1 MKSITRKIITAFAL
15 ALTLASCSAMFE
27 NRIPKADS
35 ANIVTLASLVVP
47 PLKVEKLDAPA
58 QIFVSKAEH
67 PDKIRITW
75 SPVDYA
81 ISYCLERAIAT
92 EKDVNGNFI
101 VPDESAFEILPLAK
115 RVYATTY
122 EDVIL
127 NDPSYLNEEYE
138 YRYFY
143 RVCAENPRL
152 KYESSDYIVSDGAYL
167 LAPPTQVVAS
177 LGEFT
182 DKIVITWKKAA
193 NARSYDIYRSRNS
206 DGSSAVK
213 IGNVSGNLASYTN
226 QISSSDQGIDYYYT
240 VQTVTGTSTSVS
252 SSIALGYGLQEG
264 APPKVSG
271 VVVTEGRGSGS
282 TIKISWTAAAGNDI
296 KYAVYRTSSRDSS
309 FTLLAKETTA
319 TNYTDSKALKPNVYY
334 YYYVQAFTGSGEDM
348 VKGPFSASGPDAGA
362 GVAAEGFILGAPQ
375 DIKVVKNSGGCEV
388 QFTPALGSKENANDS
403 HLSTS
408 YNDYSYRIMWSDNQN
423 GPFTESQVESASS
436 LTVNADGYYTVVLTS
451 QHKFYKLATINSA
464 GVESPE
470 SDLCAPVPFAARN
483 LSVSKAEYIAGVTLD
498 GASGN
503 DADAKGYANENGIFP
518 VRLTWDAPSE
528 NDADGGYFIYRSTKK
543 DSGFKKI
550 NEDPVMSTSYI
561 YSDETAKAGIYY
573 YYRVLSL
580 NSLKQGANYS
590 NTDYGYGALTANQYM
605 REYNKTV
612 INSQK
617 GLKLMHMA
625 DDMKKLGS
633 ESTNGKLSGSL
644 SYSAKTTLSP
654 VGARIVMHYT
664 NYADYWANNNTD
676 TGKYYF
682 YLNGDT
688 NTTASMDASGSMDGT
703 VTCTGMYP
711 GSVGYDSLK
720 IKGGA
725 AGGGTY
731 AIKRSGFSN
740 TINIDWKIGEE
751 GK

>member
-15 ALTLASCSAMFE
+15 TLTLASCSAMFE
-27 NRIPKADS
+27 NRIPKAEA
-35 ANIVTLASLVVP
+35 ANIVTLANLVVP
-47 PLKVEKLDAPA
+47 PVTIEKLNAPA
-58 QIFVSKAEH
+58 QIFVSKAEYA
-67 PDKIRITW
+67 DKIRITW

-81 ISYCLERAIAT
+81 ISYCLERALAT
-92 EKDVNGNFI
+92 EKDANGNFI
-101 VPDESAFEILPLAK
+101 VPDESAFEVLPLAK
-115 RVYATTY
+115 RVYTTTY

-152 KYESSDYIVSDGAYL
+152 KYESSDYIMSDGAYL
-167 LAPPTQVVAS
+167 LAPPTQVTAS
-177 LGEFT
+177 LGEYT
-182 DKIVITWKKAA
+182 DKIVVSWKKAL

-213 IGNVSGNLASYTN
+213 IGNVSGNLATYTN
-226 QISSSDQGIDYYYT
+226 VISSSDQGIDYYYT
-240 VQTVTGTSTSVS
+240 VQTVTGSSTSVA

-271 VVVTEGRGSGS
+271 VIVTEGRGNGS

-319 TNYTDSKALKPNVYY
+319 TNYTDSKALKPNIYY
-334 YYYVQAFTGSGEDM
+334 YYYVQAFTGSGENI
-348 VKGPFSASGPDAGA
+348 VKGPFSASGPDAGID
-362 GVAAEGFILGAPQ
+362 VAAEGFILGAPQ

-388 QFTPALGSKENANDS
+388 QFTPALGSSDNANDS
-403 HLSTS
+403 HLSS
-408 YNDYSYRIMWSDNQN
+408 HYNDYKYKIIWSDSQN
-423 GPFTESQVESASS
+423 GPFTESWEESASA
-436 LTVNADGYYTVVLTS
+436 LTVNSDGYYTVVLPS
-451 QHKFYKLATINSA
+451 QHKFYKLITINGSA
-464 GVESPE
+464 ESPE

-483 LSVSKAEYIAGVTLD
+483 LSVSKAAFIAGVTVD
-498 GASGN
+498 GASGS

-543 DSGFKKI
+543 ESGFKKI
-550 NEDPVMSTSYI
+550 NDEPIMATSYI
-561 YSDETAKAGIYY
+561 YADETAKAGIYY

-633 ESTNGKLSGSL
+633 ESTNGKLCGSL
-644 SYSAKTTLSP
+644 SYDASVAGL
-654 VGARIVMHYT
+654 GARILMHYT
-664 NYADYWANNNTD
+664 NYADYWANNNND
-676 TGKYYF
+676 VGNYYF

-688 NTTASMDASGSMDGT
+688 NTSASMDASGTMDGT
-703 VTCTGMYP
+703 VTCEGMYP

-731 AIKRSGFSN
+731 AIKRNGFSN